1 MTCQVLDGDKGKHV
15 YDRFLIVSCDNVIPP
30 EERDPE
36 LLEKLLAEKEIIVSV
51 AIKHLQKAIARGYK
65 FTESEKTINNRKDYM
80 IRNNS
85 LALFLQE
92 CCIIGQ
98 GRTIT
103 SVFKEKY
110 KSWCRDNNLE
120 PEKSNYIT
128 RILVNDYGVV
138 KSKSYSD
145 YYELSIK
152 NN

>member
-1 MTCQVLDGDKGKHV
+1 MTGGQHV
-15 YDRFLIVSCDNVIPP
+15 YSRFLIVSCDNVIPP

-65 FTESEKTINNRKDYM
+65 FTESERTIKNREDYM

-120 PEKSNYIT
+120 PEKSNDIT

-145 YYELSIK
+145 YYELTISK
-152 NN
+152 N

>member
-1 MTCQVLDGDKGKHV
+1 MTGGQHV
-15 YDRFLIVSCDNVIPP
+15 YSRFLIVSCDNVIPP

-51 AIKHLQKAIARGYK
+51 AIKYLQKAIARGYK
-65 FTESEKTINNRKDYM
+65 FTESERTIKNREDYM

-120 PEKSNYIT
+120 PEKSNDIT

-145 YYELSIK
+145 YYELTISK
-152 NN
+152 N

>member
-1 MTCQVLDGDKGKHV
+1 MTGGQHV
-15 YDRFLIVSCDNVIPP
+15 YSRFLIVSCDNVIPP

-36 LLEKLLAEKEIIVSV
+36 LLEKLLEEKEIIVSV

-65 FTESEKTINNRKDYM
+65 FTEGERTIKNREDYM
-80 IRNNS
+80 IKNNS

-92 CCIIGQ
+92 CCLIGQ

-120 PEKSNYIT
+120 PEKSNDIT

-145 YYELSIK
+145 YYELTISK
-152 NN
+152 N

>member
-1 MTCQVLDGDKGKHV
+1 MTGGQHV
-15 YDRFLIVSCDNVIPP
+15 YSRFLIVSCDNVIPP

-36 LLEKLLAEKEIIVSV
+36 LLEKLLAEKEFIVSV

-65 FTESEKTINNRKDYM
+65 FTESERTINNRKDYM
-80 IRNNS
+80 IKNNS

-98 GRTIT
+98 GRIIT

-120 PEKSNYIT
+120 PEKSNDIT
-128 RILVNDYGVV
+128 RILVNEYGVV
-138 KSKSYSD
+138 KGKSYSD
-145 YYELSIK
+145 YYELTITK
-152 NN
+152 N

>member
-1 MTCQVLDGDKGKHV
+1 MTGGQHV
-15 YDRFLIVSCDNVIPP
+15 YSRFLIVSCDNVIPP

-36 LLEKLLAEKEIIVSV
+36 LLEKLLEEKEIIVSV

-65 FTESEKTINNRKDYM
+65 FTEGERTIKNREDYM
-80 IRNNS
+80 IKNNS

-92 CCIIGQ
+92 CCLIGQ

-120 PEKSNYIT
+120 PEKSNDIT

-145 YYELSIK
+145 YYELTISI
-152 NN
+152 N